1 MSLSS
6 LSSPRRAGVVAGVLL
21 ALLPATVTSA
31 LADSPP
37 PINDDYPNT
46 TFVRDLP
53 FGDALDTTGAT
64 RQDLDPPCFDSA
76 ATVWYTVVADGSP
89 LLLETTGSNYDTT
102 LGVYFGFPSVNNQLT
117 CVDAGSDGSA
127 QATVSLD
134 STIAGFEYTVMVGA
148 ANAGVGGLLRFV
160 ARRPTDPPPNPPFPP
175 PNDYWSSP
183 TAITSLPATFTEDVS
198 GADVGGFPS
207 SCGTWWDVWFSYTP
221 TANEHVFF
229 DTMGSDYDT
238 QLGVWLDLDSFPVA
252 CNQDALGTVQSRVE
266 LDVEAGR
273 TYLIQVSA
281 QFRFG
286 PPTPGTLVFNA
297 DRITPFT
304 LDVAVDRTARWEKP
318 TGHVLVSGTV
328 TCSRPAVGGVVVELT
343 QAQGTR
349 TAHGSG
355 SDSVSCD
362 GTGRFEALVF
372 LDLDSPRF
380 LPGRADFTVTAQGT
394 SLDEFTETT
403 ATGSVM
409 IRP

>member
-31 LADSPP
+31 FAESPP

-46 TFVRDLP
+46 TFVRTLP
-53 FGDALDTTGAT
+53 FGEALDTTGAT
-64 RQDLDPPCFDSA
+64 RQDIDPPCFDSG

-89 LLLETTGSNYDTT
+89 LLLETTGSDYDTT

-117 CVDAGSDGSA
+117 CVDTASDGSA

-134 STIAGFEYTVMVGA
+134 TTIPGHEYTVMVGA
-148 ANAGVGGLLRFV
+148 ANAGAGGLLRFV
-160 ARRPTDPPPNPPFPP
+160 ARRPTDAPPNPPFPP
-175 PNDYWSSP
+175 PNDTP
-183 TAITSLPATFTEDVS
+183 AGATAITSLPATFTEDVS

-207 SCGTWWDVWFSYTP
+207 FCGTWWDVWFSYTP
-221 TANEHVFF
+221 TTDEHVFF

-238 QLGVWLDLDSFPVA
+238 QLGVYLDLASFPVA
-252 CNQDALGTVQSRVE
+252 CNEDALGTVQSRVE

-304 LDVAVDRTARWEKP
+304 LGVAVDPTARWERR
-318 TGHVLVSGTV
+318 TGFALVSGTV
-328 TCSRPAVGGVVVELT
+328 TCSRPANGAVVVELT
-343 QAQGTR
+343 QTLGTG

-355 SDSVSCD
+355 TGQVSCD

-372 LDLDSPRF
+372 TDPDFRF
-380 LPGRADFTVTAQGT
+380 LPGKANFTVTAQGT
-394 SLDEFTETT
+394 SLDVFTETT